1 MKKIYS
7 QPELNLLVLT
17 EDIVTASGGTT
28 YTFTPEDFG
37 DGNATDSWVW

>member
-1 MKKIYS
+1 MKKVYS

-28 YTFTPEDFG
+28 YTFEDFTSN
-37 DGNATDSWVW
+37 GNSVDWGW